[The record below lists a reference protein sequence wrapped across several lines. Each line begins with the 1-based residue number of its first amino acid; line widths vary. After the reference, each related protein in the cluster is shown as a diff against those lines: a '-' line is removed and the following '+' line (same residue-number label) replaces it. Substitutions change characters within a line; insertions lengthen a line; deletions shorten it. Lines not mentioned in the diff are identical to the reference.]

1 MQNNV
6 QKMVFEKVIAPFA
19 DRKYGYVGAELEYL
33 ILPENDETPLADIG
47 SEFLKY
53 LVDEHGF
60 KASGIG
66 SDGRYMRV
74 DRDGDDVSFDYSYIL
89 LEFSMAKQE
98 SLVTIYEHF
107 LPLFCLAKEYYEKKG
122 CLIGCFGRIPF
133 HTHKGEYTQDPFY
146 TIIRAYLT
154 EYSEEKDLNKYFAN
168 MASVQTHIDV
178 PMDALLKTYN
188 LFNELDFVGALL
200 FANSGKLED
209 PDSTVWC
216 MRDESWEKCGI
227 PDFGVYP
234 GSFSSLED
242 VAAAIAGEEIFIEPV
257 DGGIR
262 GMKPISLEK
271 YFGEQGNDPERFQF
285 FRSFKHVVLNGYHVL
300 EVRSDCTQPL
310 TDCLLPGAFHLGIA
324 MNVDKAVELVKRFK
338 ADNGITEDY
347 AQLRRKAA
355 EGVKIADE
363 DALYSFLQQLYE
375 VAKEGLAKRGYG
387 EEKLMAGLQDRIDKR
402 ENPAQRA
409 KKLLAKTGDFK
420 AVASEFCR

>member
-1 MQNNV
+1 MQNDV
-6 QKMVFEKVIAPFA
+6 QKLVYEKVIAPFA

-53 LVDEHGF
+53 LVEEHGF
-60 KASGIG
+60 QVSGIG

-107 LPLFCLAKEYYEKKG
+107 LPLFRIASEYYEKKG
-122 CLIGCFGRIPF
+122 CLIGCFGRNPF
-133 HTHKGEYTQDPFY
+133 HTHRGEYTQDPFY
-146 TIIRAYLT
+146 SMIRDYLT
-154 EYSEEKDLNKYFAN
+154 IYSEEKDLNKYFAN
-168 MASVQTHIDV
+168 IASVQTHIDV

-188 LFNELDFVGALL
+188 LFNELDFAGALL
-200 FANSGKLED
+200 FSNSGKLED
-209 PDSTVWC
+209 PASNVCC

-227 PDFGVYP
+227 PDIGVYP
-234 GSFSSLED
+234 EDFPSLEA
-242 VAAAIAGEEIFIEPV
+242 VAAAIAQEELFIEPV

-271 YFGEQGNDPERFQF
+271 YIGEQGNDPERFQF

-310 TDCLLPGAFHLGIA
+310 ADCLLPGAFHLGIA
-324 MNVDKAVELVKRFK
+324 MNCDKAITLVKSFK
-338 ADNGITEDY
+338 ADNNITEDY
-347 AQLRRKAA
+347 AELRKKAA
-355 EGVKIADE
+355 EGEKIAEE
-363 DALYSFLQQLYE
+363 DALYTFLQQLYE
-375 VAKEGLAKRGYG
+375 LAKEGLAKRGYG
-387 EEKLMAGLQDRIDKR
+387 EEKLMAGLQERIDKR

-409 KKLLAKTGDFK
+409 KKLLAQTGDFK
-420 AVASEFCR
+420 AVAREFCR

>member
-6 QKMVFEKVIAPFA
+6 QRMVFEKVIAPFEG
-19 DRKYGYVGAELEYL
+19 RKYGFVGAELEYL
-33 ILPENDETPLADIG
+33 IIPENDETPLADIG

-53 LVDEHGF
+53 LVEEQGF
-60 KASGIG
+60 QVACIG

-74 DRDGDDVSFDYSYIL
+74 DRDGDDVSFDYSYLL

-107 LPLFCLAKEYYEKKG
+107 LPLFRIASEYYQKKN
-122 CLIGCFGRIPF
+122 CLVGCFGRNPF

-146 TIIRAYLT
+146 TMIRAYLT
-154 EYSEEKDLNKYFAN
+154 KYSQEKDLNKFFAN

-178 PMDALLKTYN
+178 PMEALLKTYN

-200 FANSGKLED
+200 FANSGELEKAA
-209 PDSTVWC
+209 STVWC
-216 MRDESWEKCGI
+216 MRDEYWEKCGI
-227 PDFGVYP
+227 PDIGVYP
-234 GSFSSLED
+234 EAFPSLEA

-257 DGGIR
+257 EGGIT
-262 GMKPISLEK
+262 GMKPVSLEK

-310 TDCLLPGAFHLGIA
+310 ADCFLPGAFHLGIA
-324 MNVDKAVELVKRFK
+324 MNCDKAAELVQRFK
-338 ADNGITEDY
+338 ADNGITEDN
-347 AQLRRKAA
+347 AELRRKAA
-355 EGVKIADE
+355 VGEKIGDE
-363 DALYSFLQQLYE
+363 DRLYTFLQQLYDL
-375 VAKEGLAKRGYG
+375 AKEGLAKRGYG
-387 EEKLMAGLQDRIDKR
+387 EEKLMAGLQERIDKR

-409 KKLLAKTGDFK
+409 KKLLEETGDFK
-420 AVASEFCR
+420 AVAREFCR